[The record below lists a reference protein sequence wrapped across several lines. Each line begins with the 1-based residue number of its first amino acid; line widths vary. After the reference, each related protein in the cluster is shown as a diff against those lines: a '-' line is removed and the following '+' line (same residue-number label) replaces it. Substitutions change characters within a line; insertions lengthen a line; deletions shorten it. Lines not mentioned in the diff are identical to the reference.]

1 MISLFLVEDERIA
14 RESIRDNVPWQE
26 HDILFLGDAPDG
38 EVALPQ
44 LLEKRPDILLTDIKM
59 PFMDG
64 LELARIVRKEL
75 PDTRIIILS
84 GHNEFEY
91 ARKAITLGV
100 NDYLLKPVSSRDI
113 LEAVDRSKAQILECR
128 ARRIERQSHSIT
140 QRELFFSN
148 LYSGILMGPAQMLQ
162 RAAQLGISLAAGAY
176 QIILT
181 ELDGVI
187 PDREALRDKLYAA
200 PMAYGSGF
208 DGGRATFLLLA
219 EDAAG
224 LPPKLREFSAWLD
237 ALAGQEGLS
246 VHLLPGKQTARL
258 SDLPKAYHLLTIQKK
273 QRESADSKTLSHST
287 SFQRDTLLDFLRTG
301 KPSAL
306 PSFWAHYRPT
316 IESGY
321 SSFVYRCYLYTE
333 LFFVVHEFC
342 QENRIPLPESLRQE
356 DLLEK
361 RILLTNSVDD
371 FLTLACQLCE
381 EVMEVRPGGSRH
393 TPSAEQARAYIDRH
407 YMDPELSLSSVANAV
422 SVSPNHLST
431 LFKSKI
437 GVGFSEYL
445 TEVRIRQAKR
455 LLITSDLRVSEVG
468 ERVGYQRIWSISA
481 CCSRKTPGRRPASTA
496 APTRYETDESCSRRP
511 ENRPGPPWEHTEQDP
526 GGVYG
531 HPGGDVEYQPAG
543 YRPVPPLFGRIPYPG
558 GAGHFRK
565 QADPHCPG

>member
-455 LLITSDLRVSEVG
+455 LLITSDLRVSGVG
-468 ERVGYQRIWSISA
+468 EGVGYKNMEYFSMLLKKNPGQ
-481 CCSRKTPGRRPASTA
+481 TPSQYRRS
-496 APTRYETDESCSRRP
+496 
-511 ENRPGPPWEHTEQDP
+511 HT
-526 GGVYG
+526 
-531 HPGGDVEYQPAG
+531 
-543 YRPVPPLFGRIPYPG
+543 L
-558 GAGHFRK
+558 
-565 QADPHCPG
+565 

>member
-187 PDREALRDKLYAA
+187 RIGRRCGTSCMPRQWHTAPAL
-200 PMAYGSGF
+200 MGSGP
-208 DGGRATFLLLA
+208 RSCCW
-219 EDAAG
+219 
-224 LPPKLREFSAWLD
+224 R
-237 ALAGQEGLS
+237 
-246 VHLLPGKQTARL
+246 
-258 SDLPKAYHLLTIQKK
+258 
-273 QRESADSKTLSHST
+273 KT
-287 SFQRDTLLDFLRTG
+287 
-301 KPSAL
+301 
-306 PSFWAHYRPT
+306 
-316 IESGY
+316 
-321 SSFVYRCYLYTE
+321 
-333 LFFVVHEFC
+333 
-342 QENRIPLPESLRQE
+342 
-356 DLLEK
+356 
-361 RILLTNSVDD
+361 
-371 FLTLACQLCE
+371 
-381 EVMEVRPGGSRH
+381 RPGFPRNCGS
-393 TPSAEQARAYIDRH
+393 
-407 YMDPELSLSSVANAV
+407 SL
-422 SVSPNHLST
+422 H
-431 LFKSKI
+431 
-437 GVGFSEYL
+437 GWM
-445 TEVRIRQAKR
+445 R
-455 LLITSDLRVSEVG
+455 
-468 ERVGYQRIWSISA
+468 W
-481 CCSRKTPGRRPASTA
+481 PGRR
-496 APTRYETDESCSRRP
+496 D
-511 ENRPGPPWEHTEQDP
+511 
-526 GGVYG
+526 
-531 HPGGDVEYQPAG
+531 
-543 YRPVPPLFGRIPYPG
+543 
-558 GAGHFRK
+558 
-565 QADPHCPG
+565 

>member
-208 DGGRATFLLLA
+208 DGERASFLLLA

-224 LPPKLREFSAWLD
+224 LPLKFQEFSAWLEG
-237 ALAGQEGLS
+237 LTGQEGLT
-246 VHLLPGKQTARL
+246 VHLLPGKQAARL

-468 ERVGYQRIWSISA
+468 ERVGYQNMEYFSMLF
-481 CCSRKTPGRRPASTA
+481 KKNTGQTPSQYRRS
-496 APTRYETDESCSRRP
+496 
-511 ENRPGPPWEHTEQDP
+511 HT
-526 GGVYG
+526 
-531 HPGGDVEYQPAG
+531 
-543 YRPVPPLFGRIPYPG
+543 L
-558 GAGHFRK
+558 
-565 QADPHCPG
+565 

>member
-1 MISLFLVEDERIA
+1 MRRFAYTPTAGKSAKMIQHLFFSTKYDIIKKNACSTAGTLPLRLHGMDSVGFAGGSCLKFRTLRMGRLMISLFLVEDERIA

-208 DGGRATFLLLA
+208 DGERATFLLLA

-246 VHLLPGKQTARL
+246 VHLLPGKQAARL

-468 ERVGYQRIWSISA
+468 ERVGYQNMEYFSMLF
-481 CCSRKTPGRRPASTA
+481 KKNTGQTPSQYRRS
-496 APTRYETDESCSRRP
+496 
-511 ENRPGPPWEHTEQDP
+511 HT
-526 GGVYG
+526 
-531 HPGGDVEYQPAG
+531 
-543 YRPVPPLFGRIPYPG
+543 L
-558 GAGHFRK
+558 
-565 QADPHCPG
+565 

>member
-128 ARRIERQSHSIT
+128 ARRIERQSYSIT

-187 PDREALRDKLYAA
+187 PDRE
-200 PMAYGSGF
+200 M
-208 DGGRATFLLLA
+208 LA
-219 EDAAG
+219 
-224 LPPKLREFSAWLD
+224 
-237 ALAGQEGLS
+237 
-246 VHLLPGKQTARL
+246 
-258 SDLPKAYHLLTIQKK
+258 
-273 QRESADSKTLSHST
+273 
-287 SFQRDTLLDFLRTG
+287 
-301 KPSAL
+301 
-306 PSFWAHYRPT
+306 
-316 IESGY
+316 
-321 SSFVYRCYLYTE
+321 VY
-333 LFFVVHEFC
+333 F
-342 QENRIPLPESLRQE
+342 
-356 DLLEK
+356 
-361 RILLTNSVDD
+361 
-371 FLTLACQLCE
+371 
-381 EVMEVRPGGSRH
+381 
-393 TPSAEQARAYIDRH
+393 TPSRGAICSIMTD
-407 YMDPELSLSSVANAV
+407 
-422 SVSPNHLST
+422 
-431 LFKSKI
+431 
-437 GVGFSEYL
+437 
-445 TEVRIRQAKR
+445 
-455 LLITSDLRVSEVG
+455 G
-468 ERVGYQRIWSISA
+468 EI
-481 CCSRKTPGRRPASTA
+481 
-496 APTRYETDESCSRRP
+496 
-511 ENRPGPPWEHTEQDP
+511 
-526 GGVYG
+526 
-531 HPGGDVEYQPAG
+531 
-543 YRPVPPLFGRIPYPG
+543 
-558 GAGHFRK
+558 
-565 QADPHCPG
+565 

>member
-208 DGGRATFLLLA
+208 DGERATFLLLA
-219 EDAAG
+219 EHAEQLLPTIRSRCVELRLSPLPEAVLLPALRERFPDVPEGTLRAAGVRAGGYLGRAESILRDDAGLLPQSAAFVRAYCARRPEELLQVLAPMERLKREQLRPILTQWQALLVSALTSRSG
-224 LPPKLREFSAWLD
+224 LPPLRPECAQIAEARPVSDITQAIEAIRLALRDLEGNVSPGAICGALTVKLR
-237 ALAGQEGLS
+237 
-246 VHLLPGKQTARL
+246 
-258 SDLPKAYHLLTIQKK
+258 
-273 QRESADSKTLSHST
+273 
-287 SFQRDTLLDFLRTG
+287 
-301 KPSAL
+301 
-306 PSFWAHYRPT
+306 
-316 IESGY
+316 
-321 SSFVYRCYLYTE
+321 
-333 LFFVVHEFC
+333 
-342 QENRIPLPESLRQE
+342 
-356 DLLEK
+356 
-361 RILLTNSVDD
+361 
-371 FLTLACQLCE
+371 
-381 EVMEVRPGGSRH
+381 
-393 TPSAEQARAYIDRH
+393 
-407 YMDPELSLSSVANAV
+407 
-422 SVSPNHLST
+422 
-431 LFKSKI
+431 
-437 GVGFSEYL
+437 
-445 TEVRIRQAKR
+445 
-455 LLITSDLRVSEVG
+455 
-468 ERVGYQRIWSISA
+468 
-481 CCSRKTPGRRPASTA
+481 
-496 APTRYETDESCSRRP
+496 
-511 ENRPGPPWEHTEQDP
+511 
-526 GGVYG
+526 
-531 HPGGDVEYQPAG
+531 
-543 YRPVPPLFGRIPYPG
+543 
-558 GAGHFRK
+558 
-565 QADPHCPG
+565 

>member
-208 DGGRATFLLLA
+208 DGERATFLLLA

-224 LPPKLREFSAWLD
+224 LPPKLREFSAWLE

-246 VHLLPGKQTARL
+246 VHLLPGKQAARL
-258 SDLPKAYHLLTIQKK
+258 SDLPSPQTARRCPTPP
-273 QRESADSKTLSHST
+273 
-287 SFQRDTLLDFLRTG
+287 
-301 KPSAL
+301 PS
-306 PSFWAHYRPT
+306 
-316 IESGY
+316 SGTP
-321 SSFVYRCYLYTE
+321 CWT
-333 LFFVVHEFC
+333 FC
-342 QENRIPLPESLRQE
+342 GL
-356 DLLEK
+356 
-361 RILLTNSVDD
+361 
-371 FLTLACQLCE
+371 
-381 EVMEVRPGGSRH
+381 GSRLH
-393 TPSAEQARAYIDRH
+393 FRHFGPTTGRPSSPGI
-407 YMDPELSLSSVANAV
+407 PPLSIAAISIQSFSLWSMSSA
-422 SVSPNHLST
+422 
-431 LFKSKI
+431 
-437 GVGFSEYL
+437 
-445 TEVRIRQAKR
+445 
-455 LLITSDLRVSEVG
+455 
-468 ERVGYQRIWSISA
+468 
-481 CCSRKTPGRRPASTA
+481 RKTGSPFRNPCARRICWKSVF
-496 APTRYETDESCSRRP
+496 C
-511 ENRPGPPWEHTEQDP
+511 
-526 GGVYG
+526 
-531 HPGGDVEYQPAG
+531 
-543 YRPVPPLFGRIPYPG
+543 
-558 GAGHFRK
+558 
-565 QADPHCPG
+565 

>member
-1 MISLFLVEDERIA
+1 
-14 RESIRDNVPWQE
+14 
-26 HDILFLGDAPDG
+26 
-38 EVALPQ
+38 
-44 LLEKRPDILLTDIKM
+44 M

-128 ARRIERQSHSIT
+128 ARRIERQSYSIT

-208 DGGRATFLLLA
+208 DGERATFLLLA

-246 VHLLPGKQTARL
+246 VHLLPGKQAARL

-273 QRESADSKTLSHST
+273 QR
-287 SFQRDTLLDFLRTG
+287 
-301 KPSAL
+301 
-306 PSFWAHYRPT
+306 
-316 IESGY
+316 
-321 SSFVYRCYLYTE
+321 
-333 LFFVVHEFC
+333 
-342 QENRIPLPESLRQE
+342 
-356 DLLEK
+356 
-361 RILLTNSVDD
+361 
-371 FLTLACQLCE
+371 
-381 EVMEVRPGGSRH
+381 
-393 TPSAEQARAYIDRH
+393 
-407 YMDPELSLSSVANAV
+407 
-422 SVSPNHLST
+422 
-431 LFKSKI
+431 
-437 GVGFSEYL
+437 
-445 TEVRIRQAKR
+445 
-455 LLITSDLRVSEVG
+455 
-468 ERVGYQRIWSISA
+468 
-481 CCSRKTPGRRPASTA
+481 
-496 APTRYETDESCSRRP
+496 
-511 ENRPGPPWEHTEQDP
+511 
-526 GGVYG
+526 
-531 HPGGDVEYQPAG
+531 
-543 YRPVPPLFGRIPYPG
+543 
-558 GAGHFRK
+558 
-565 QADPHCPG
+565 

>member
-208 DGGRATFLLLA
+208 DGERATFLLLA

-246 VHLLPGKQTARL
+246 VHLLPG
-258 SDLPKAYHLLTIQKK
+258 
-273 QRESADSKTLSHST
+273 
-287 SFQRDTLLDFLRTG
+287 
-301 KPSAL
+301 
-306 PSFWAHYRPT
+306 
-316 IESGY
+316 
-321 SSFVYRCYLYTE
+321 
-333 LFFVVHEFC
+333 
-342 QENRIPLPESLRQE
+342 NR
-356 DLLEK
+356 
-361 RILLTNSVDD
+361 
-371 FLTLACQLCE
+371 
-381 EVMEVRPGGSRH
+381 RPGSATCRKH
-393 TPSAEQARAYIDRH
+393 TI
-407 YMDPELSLSSVANAV
+407 
-422 SVSPNHLST
+422 
-431 LFKSKI
+431 
-437 GVGFSEYL
+437 
-445 TEVRIRQAKR
+445 
-455 LLITSDLRVSEVG
+455 
-468 ERVGYQRIWSISA
+468 
-481 CCSRKTPGRRPASTA
+481 C
-496 APTRYETDESCSRRP
+496 
-511 ENRPGPPWEHTEQDP
+511 
-526 GGVYG
+526 
-531 HPGGDVEYQPAG
+531 
-543 YRPVPPLFGRIPYPG
+543 
-558 GAGHFRK
+558 
-565 QADPHCPG
+565 